1 MMAASAMYPGLPTPP
16 HATSSFPTTLR
27 ICRPAGDHSRLWL
40 EEGLRPGTSYGD
52 VRLVGRDGEI
62 HYSSLVLAAVPAL
75 AKGLAGIDRWVD
87 IRRLL
92 RPLLMALWRKR
103 SRGNTAVPFLL
114 SLYVPPGAP
123 CASAIKS
130 PSFFSEISGE

>member
-16 HATSSFPTTLR
+16 HAATSFPALR

-62 HYSSLVLAAVPAL
+62 HHSSLVLAAVPAL
-75 AKGLAGIDRWVD
+75 ADGLAGIDRSVD
-87 IRRLL
+87 ICRLL
-92 RPLLMALWRKR
+92 RLL
-103 SRGNTAVPFLL
+103 
-114 SLYVPPGAP
+114 
-123 CASAIKS
+123 
-130 PSFFSEISGE
+130 

>member
-16 HATSSFPTTLR
+16 HATTSFPALR

-62 HYSSLVLAAVPAL
+62 HHSSLVLAAVPAL
-75 AKGLAGIDRWVD
+75 AKGLAGIDRSVD
-87 IRRLL
+87 IRRLFYVFY
-92 RPLLMALWRKR
+92 RW
-103 SRGNTAVPFLL
+103 
-114 SLYVPPGAP
+114 LYKLCTHLFVNVLPGAP